1 MKFIRL
7 LLLIEIFLMLLNVPY
22 HDFTVTLPVFGL
34 CGWIVLCLMFGMICE
49 VVFGDIN

>member
-7 LLLIEIFLMLLNVPY
+7 LLLIEIFFMVLNVFY

-34 CGWIVLCLMFGMICE
+34 CGWIVLGLMFGMIFE